1 MYNSSLPVQQIP
13 EADAPGQEEWGKIY
27 RVKKL
32 TGLGSS
38 RIYEILVEDPDS
50 GIKTFVL
57 TRPGAK
63 RGARLFELN
72 SVREFMR
79 RRYAEATEKELQNA
93 Q

>member
-1 MYNSSLPVQQIP
+1 MHNSSLPAWQPP
-13 EADAPGQEEWGKIY
+13 EGEASENEEWGKID

-32 TGLGSS
+32 TGLGYS
-38 RIYEILVEDPDS
+38 RIYEILAEDPDS

-72 SVREFMR
+72 SIRKFMR
-79 RRYAEATEKELQNA
+79 RRYAEATGKELQSA
-93 Q
+93 